1 MKTFKDLKIGDYIYN
16 VYDLNRC
23 CLKHKI
29 VNITTDA
36 MYVFFVY
43 GEFPWDAIAI
53 PECFLQKSEWGNV
66 FADIDGVLKCINE
79 DV

>member
-16 VYDLNRC
+16 VYDLNRRC
-23 CLKHKI
+23 SKHKI
-29 VNITTDA
+29 INITTDA

-53 PECFLQKSEWGNV
+53 PEYSL
-66 FADIDGVLKCINE
+66 
-79 DV
+79 